1 MVMRT
6 NLFRAMFAM
15 GLTLA
20 LASSA
25 FAQAGLV
32 KGIIT
37 DAQGAPVDGASVEF
51 VGPDGVTKKTNSDRK
66 GEFVM
71 IGLRSGAWKVTAKKE
86 KMEQTLMANV
96 RQGGSSNLSFRIAP
110 AATVGGMDPKK
121 FAAMQSAFAAASTA
135 AEAGDHDGAI
145 AKYTEAIGIMPDCK
159 DCYTNIGYE
168 HNAKREYDKAI
179 AAFSKALEMD
189 KENGDAAV
197 GVGVAYFNTQ
207 KFAEAKVHFEI
218 AVKANPKHAF
228 AQYQLGMTSLNLG
241 ALPDAVK
248 ALEAYLEAEPTGDK
262 ATEVKAT
269 LPAIKGMI
277 K

>member
-6 NLFRAMFAM
+6 PLFRAVFAL
-15 GLTLA
+15 GVSLA
-20 LASSA
+20 LATSA

-32 KGIIT
+32 KGSVT
-37 DAQGAPVDGASVEF
+37 DAAGAAVDGATLEF
-51 VGPDGVTKKTNSDRK
+51 VGPDGITKKTNSDKK

-71 IGLRSGAWKVTAKKE
+71 IGLKSGAWKVTAKKE

-96 RQGGSSNLSFRIAP
+96 RQGGSSNLAFKIAP
-110 AATVGGMDPKK
+110 AAGGGVDNKK
-121 FAAMQSAFAAASTA
+121 FQQVQATFAAAGTA

-145 AKYTEAIGIMPDCK
+145 AKYTEALGLMPDCK

-168 HNAKREYDKAI
+168 YNAKRDYPKAVEN
-179 AAFSKALEMD
+179 FQKALDMD
-189 KENGDAAV
+189 KENADAAV
-197 GVGVAYFNTQ
+197 GLGVALFNTQ
-207 KFAEAKVHFEI
+207 KFAEAKLQFET
-218 AVKANPKHAF
+218 AVKVNPAHGF

-248 ALEAYLEAEPTGDK
+248 ALEAYLAAEPNGDK
-262 ATEVKAT
+262 AAEVKAT

>member
-1 MVMRT
+1 MRT

-15 GLTLA
+15 GLALA

-32 KGIIT
+32 KGSIT
-37 DAQGAPVDGASVEF
+37 DPQGAPVDGATLEF
-51 VGPDGVTKKTNSDRK
+51 VGPDGVTKKTNSDKK

-71 IGLRSGAWKVTAKKE
+71 IGLKSGAWKVTAKKE

-96 RQGGSSNLSFRIAP
+96 RQGGSSNLAFRIAP
-110 AATVGGMDPKK
+110 AASSGGVDQKK
-121 FAAMQSAFAAASTA
+121 FAALQAAFAAGNA
-135 AEAGDHDGAI
+135 AADSGDHDGAI
-145 AKYTEAIGIMPDCK
+145 AKFTEALAAMPDCK
-159 DCYTNIGYE
+159 DCYVNIGYE
-168 HNAKREYDKAI
+168 QNAKRDYPKAI
-179 AAFSKALEMD
+179 EAFQKALDMD
-189 KENGDAAV
+189 KEHADAAT
-197 GVGVAYFNTQ
+197 GLGVAQFNTQ
-207 KFAEAKVHFEI
+207 KFAEAKANFEI
-218 AVKANPKHAF
+218 AVKVNPKSGF

-241 ALPDAVK
+241 LLPDAVK

-262 ATEVKAT
+262 AAEVKAT

>member
-6 NLFRAMFAM
+6 HLFRAVFAL
-15 GLTLA
+15 GVALA
-20 LASSA
+20 LATSA

-32 KGIIT
+32 KGT
-37 DAQGAPVDGASVEF
+37 VVDNTGAPVDGASLEF
-51 VGPDGVTKKTNSDRK
+51 VGPDGVTKKTNSDKK

-71 IGLRSGAWKVTAKKE
+71 IGLKSGAWKVTAKKD
-86 KMEQTLMANV
+86 KLEQTLMANV
-96 RQGGSSNLSFRIAP
+96 RQGGSSNLGFRIAP
-110 AATVGGMDPKK
+110 SAGAAADNKK
-121 FAAMQSAFAAASTA
+121 FQALQAAFAAAGTA

-145 AKYTEAIGIMPDCK
+145 AKYNEALGIMPDCK

-179 AAFSKALEMD
+179 AAFGKALEMD
-189 KENGDAAV
+189 KEHADAAV
-197 GVGVAYFNTQ
+197 GIGVAYFNTQ
-207 KFAEAKVHFEI
+207 KFAEAKAQFEV
-218 AVKANPKHAF
+218 AVKSNPKHGF

-248 ALEAYLEAEPTGDK
+248 ALEAYLEAEPNGDK
-262 ATEVKAT
+262 AAEVKAT

>member
-6 NLFRAMFAM
+6 PLFRAVFAL
-15 GLTLA
+15 GVA
-20 LASSA
+20 LAFATSA

-32 KGIIT
+32 KGSVVDNT
-37 DAQGAPVDGASVEF
+37 GAPVDGASLEF
-51 VGPDGVTKKTNSDRK
+51 VGPDGVTKKTNSDKK

-71 IGLRSGAWKVTAKKE
+71 IGLKSGAWKVTAKKD
-86 KMEQTLMANV
+86 KLEQTLMANV
-96 RQGGSSNLSFRIAP
+96 RQGGSSNLGFRIAP
-110 AATVGGMDPKK
+110 AAAAAADNKK
-121 FAAMQSAFAAASTA
+121 FQALQVAFAAAGTA

-145 AKYTEAIGIMPDCK
+145 AKYNEAIGIMPDCK

-179 AAFSKALEMD
+179 AAFNKALEMD
-189 KENGDAAV
+189 KEHADAAV
-197 GVGVAYFNTQ
+197 GIGVAYFNTQ
-207 KFAEAKVHFEI
+207 KFAEAKAQFEV
-218 AVKANPKHAF
+218 AVKSNPKHGF

-248 ALEAYLEAEPTGDK
+248 ALEAYLEAEPNGDK
-262 ATEVKAT
+262 AAEVKAT

>member
-6 NLFRAMFAM
+6 PLFRAVFAL
-15 GLTLA
+15 GVALA
-20 LASSA
+20 LATSA

-32 KGIIT
+32 KGT
-37 DAQGAPVDGASVEF
+37 VVDNTGAPVDGASLEF
-51 VGPDGVTKKTNSDRK
+51 VGPDGVTKKTNSDKK

-71 IGLRSGAWKVTAKKE
+71 IGLKSGAWKVTAKKD
-86 KMEQTLMANV
+86 KLEQTLMANV
-96 RQGGSSNLSFRIAP
+96 RQGGSSNLGFRIAP
-110 AATVGGMDPKK
+110 SAGAAADNKK
-121 FAAMQSAFAAASTA
+121 FQALQAAFAAAGTA

-145 AKYTEAIGIMPDCK
+145 AKYNEAIGIMPDCK

-179 AAFSKALEMD
+179 AAFGKALEMD
-189 KENGDAAV
+189 KEHADAAV
-197 GVGVAYFNTQ
+197 GIGVAYFNTQ
-207 KFAEAKVHFEI
+207 KFAEAKVQFEV
-218 AVKANPKHAF
+218 AVKSNPKHGF

-248 ALEAYLEAEPTGDK
+248 ALEAYLEAEPNGDK
-262 ATEVKAT
+262 AAEVKAT

>member
-6 NLFRAMFAM
+6 PLFRAVFAL
-15 GLTLA
+15 GVALA

-32 KGIIT
+32 KGSVT
-37 DAQGAPVDGASVEF
+37 DAAGAPVDGATLEF
-51 VGPDGVTKKTNSDRK
+51 VGPDGVTKKTNSDKK

-71 IGLRSGAWKVTAKKE
+71 IGLKSGAWKVTAKKE
-86 KMEQTLMANV
+86 KLEQTLMANV
-96 RQGGSSNLSFRIAP
+96 RQGGSSNLAFRIAP
-110 AATVGGMDPKK
+110 AAGGVDNKK
-121 FAAMQSAFAAASTA
+121 FQALQAAFAAAGTA

-145 AKYTEAIGIMPDCK
+145 AKYNEAIGIMPDCK

-189 KENGDAAV
+189 KDHADAAV
-197 GVGVAYFNTQ
+197 GLGVAYFNTQ
-207 KFAEAKVHFEI
+207 KFAEAKAQFET
-218 AVKANPKHAF
+218 AVRVNPGHGF

-248 ALEAYLEAEPTGDK
+248 ALEAYLVAEPNGDK
-262 ATEVKAT
+262 AAEVKAT